1 MQIKYKYLIII
12 LIGTTFFGCTIS
24 PDFSIVPELSYVG
37 ISKDTM
43 VQSSVLGDSLLL
55 FFDFKDG
62 DGDIG
67 IAEDQIGFDL
77 TITDNRTGNI
87 YDRYKTPFVPEQ
99 GAANGIEGSVQLTL
113 FTTCCVFEGT
123 NIPACNAPENLP
135 TDTLT
140 LDIQLT
146 DRAGNMSNVITT
158 EMIILVC
165 D

>member
-12 LIGTTFFGCTIS
+12 LLGTTILSCS
-24 PDFSIVPELSYVG
+24 VRPQFSEIPELTYTGLSQ
-37 ISKDTM
+37 SSM
-43 VQSSVLGDSLLL
+43 VQSSVLGDSLFL
-55 FFDFKDG
+55 FFRFTDG

-67 IAEDQIGFDL
+67 VAQNQNKFDL

-99 GAANGIEGSVQLTL
+99 GASNGIEGTVQLKL
-113 FTTCCVFEGT
+113 FTTCCIFEGA
-123 NIPACNAPENLP
+123 IPPCSAPPEFP

-140 LDIQLT
+140 LDIQMT
-146 DRAGNMSNVITT
+146 DRAGNISNVITT
-158 EMIILVC
+158 DMIVLFC

>member
-12 LIGTTFFGCTIS
+12 LLGTTFFGCTIS

-37 ISKDTM
+37 LSENTM
-43 VQSSVLGDSLLL
+43 VQSSVLGDSILL

-67 IAEDQIGFDL
+67 IPEDELGFDL
-77 TITDNRTGNI
+77 IITDNRTGNV

-113 FTTCCVFEGT
+113 FTTCCIFEGT
-123 NIPACNAPENLP
+123 TIPACTPSVEFP
-135 TDTLT
+135 TDTLS

-146 DRAGNMSNVITT
+146 DRAGNQSNVITT
-158 EMIILVC
+158 DMIILLC